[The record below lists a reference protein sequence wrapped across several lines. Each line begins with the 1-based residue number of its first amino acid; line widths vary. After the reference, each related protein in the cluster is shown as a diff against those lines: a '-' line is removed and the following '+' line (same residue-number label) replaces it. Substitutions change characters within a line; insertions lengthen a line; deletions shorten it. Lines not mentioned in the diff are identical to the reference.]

1 MPVTRVQRCGSL
13 RAIETSSHVGRVG
26 GNGRLRHRAAHC
38 SGVWTGVGAGSVV
51 LVVGTSMHWP
61 RVAPGGM
68 RHSCGLAPPAG
79 AAKQQSAVTLQDS
92 RWFAQWASDVLVV
105 GRGAVVV
112 GVCVD
117 EVGGT
122 DPGGVVVV
130 VTVMVT

>member
-38 SGVWTGVGAGSVV
+38 SGVWIGVGAGSVV

-61 RVAPGGM
+61 RVAPDGM

-92 RWFAQWASDVLVV
+92 RWFAQWASVLVV

-112 GVCVD
+112 TVRVEDVVGAEAGGAVD
-117 EVGGT
+117 
-122 DPGGVVVV
+122 VV